1 MPNYQSS
8 YSGTQV
14 DSAVAKALSIPDIDP
29 ETDVGKFVGV
39 DENGE
44 LALLDAPSG
53 GAAGIAVMMSYR
65 HSLINIS

>member
-1 MPNYQSS
+1 MPNYHSS

-14 DSAVAKALSIPDIDP
+14 DNAVAKALSIPDIDP

-53 GAAGIAVMMSYR
+53 GRTYDPQVYGVPPVV
-65 HSLINIS
+65 ISGG

>member
-14 DSAVAKALSIPDIDP
+14 DNAVAKALSIPDIDP
-29 ETDVGKFVGV
+29 ATDVGKFLGV
-39 DENGE
+39 DENGD

-53 GAAGIAVMMSYR
+53 GAAGFAVPVQVRETRVNFS
-65 HSLINIS
+65 